1 MIRAALPDDVPAI
14 EEIVRAAY
22 QPWAELIGVRPKP
35 MDEDY
40 PALQAAGRI
49 FVHGSPVD
57 ALIVL
62 VPEPDVLYVD
72 NVAVRPELHGRGL
85 GRRMLAFAE
94 ERALD
99 LGLPALRLITNV
111 MMKKNIALYERLG
124 YVITSVEPIGPREV
138 VSMRK
143 TLRT

>member
-14 EEIVRAAY
+14 EEIVQAAY

-62 VPEPDVLYVD
+62 VPEPGVLYVD
-72 NVAVRPELHGRGL
+72 NVAVRPSLHGRGV
-85 GRRMLAFAE
+85 GRRLLAFAE

-111 MMKKNIALYERLG
+111 MMKRNIALYERLG

-143 TLRT
+143 TLRR

>member
-1 MIRAALPDDVPAI
+1 MIRQALPDDVPAI

-85 GRRMLAFAE
+85 GRRLLAFAE